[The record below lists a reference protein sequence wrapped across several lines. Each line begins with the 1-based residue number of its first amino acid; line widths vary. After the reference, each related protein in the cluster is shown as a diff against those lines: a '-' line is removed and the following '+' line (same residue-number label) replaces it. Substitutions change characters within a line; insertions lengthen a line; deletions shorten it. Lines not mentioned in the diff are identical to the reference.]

1 MPWATEHAPLWDDL
15 NGCIQC
21 GLCLPACPTFR
32 LTGQETASPRGRLTA
47 MSAVALGMPV
57 DDRFA
62 DMMGL
67 CLQCRA
73 CETACPSFVPFGRA
87 MEGARAEVAA
97 QSPGAGRR
105 VRRLVTTR
113 MLRSPAALR
122 AVTGLAVLARRTGL
136 HRLAPRPMRSALLGL
151 RPRSPRPRPA
161 AGAARPAAGEKR
173 GRAALLTGCVMDV
186 WFPEVHEAAAELLAR
201 AGYEV
206 IVPPAQ
212 TCCGALAA
220 HDGWAGEAR
229 RMAEVN
235 LAAFREAD
243 LVVVDAAG
251 CGAHLKEYGHWTE
264 GGEEL
269 AAKTVD
275 ITEVVAEAIADG
287 RLPRL
292 EERGREVAVQDP
304 CHLRHAQRITD
315 QPRQVLAAAG
325 LRPVEIDPGGQ
336 CCGAAGLYSM
346 LEPEMS
352 AMLGRAKADQVRG
365 AGADTVASANPGC
378 EIQLRSYL
386 GGEVRVAHPV
396 ELYREALAG
405 TGS

>member
-1 MPWATEHAPLWDDL
+1 MGWTTEHAPLWDDL

-21 GLCLPACPTFR
+21 GLCLPVCPTFR

-62 DMMGL
+62 GMMGL

-97 QSPGAGRR
+97 QAPGAGRR
-105 VRRLVTTR
+105 MRRLVTTR
-113 MLRSPAALR
+113 LLRSRGALR
-122 AVTGLAVLARRTGL
+122 FLTRLAGAARRTGL
-136 HRLAPRPMRSALLGL
+136 HRLAPRPVRASLSGL
-151 RPRSPRPRPA
+151 RPPSRRLRPVAARPA
-161 AGAARPAAGEKR
+161 AGAAR
-173 GRAALLTGCVMDV
+173 GRAALLSGCVMDV
-186 WFPEVHEAAAELLAR
+186 WFPEVHEAAADLLAR

-220 HDGWAGEAR
+220 HDGWADEAR

-235 LAAFREAD
+235 RDAFREAD
-243 LVVVDAAG
+243 LVVADAAG
-251 CGAHLKEYGHWTE
+251 CGAHMKEYGHWTE

-269 AAKTVD
+269 AAKTAD

-292 EERGREVAVQDP
+292 AEGGREVAVQDP

-315 QPRQVLAAAG
+315 QPRAVLAAAG

-336 CCGAAGLYSM
+336 CCGAAGLYSV

-352 AMLGRAKADQVRG
+352 AMLGRAKADQVRVS
-365 AGADTVASANPGC
+365 GADTVASANPGC
-378 EIQLRSYL
+378 EIQLRTFL

-405 TGS
+405 AGL